1 MDPKM
6 HNKQADNFELLPKET
21 LENHPQFASTLGNG
35 LDVLQCFTT
44 QSLSLSNKEIS
55 EKLGLA
61 KPTVSRLTFTLVA
74 MGFLCRDK
82 STGRYSLGPGVLTL
96 GYPLL
101 IQLNIREI
109 AAQDMIDLSK
119 LVKGPISLGIRDR
132 LQVVYI
138 ETTYNRFRSNAHP
151 DIGSAR
157 PLLSTAIGRALLYT
171 QSEVELELILD
182 KLRIDKPE
190 DSAKFAKKLNHSF
203 EEIKQCGF
211 CTSYGEWRHNLYG
224 IAVPFKN
231 KINGQNL
238 AMNITIPAHQ
248 ADKKQIESEFGPRLV
263 ELVQNLQNKVGA

>member
-1 MDPKM
+1 M
-6 HNKQADNFELLPKET
+6 HNKQVDNFELLPKAI
-21 LENHPQFASTLGNG
+21 LQDHPQFASTLGNG

-74 MGFLCRDK
+74 MGFLSRDI

-109 AAQDMIDLSK
+109 AAQDMIELSK
-119 LVKGPISLGIRDR
+119 IVKGPVSLGIRDR

-138 ETTYNRFRSNAHP
+138 ETTYNRYRSNAHP

-171 QSEVELELILD
+171 NTKSELELILD
-182 KLRIDKPE
+182 KLHIDKTDE
-190 DSAKFAKKLNHSF
+190 WKKFHEKLSKSF
-203 EEIKQCGF
+203 EEIEKNGF
-211 CTSYGEWRHNLYG
+211 CTSYGEWRPNLYG
-224 IAVPFKN
+224 VAVPFKN
-231 KINGQNL
+231 KINGHNL

-248 ADKKQIESEFGPRLV
+248 ANKKQIENDFGPRLV
-263 ELVQNLQNKVGA
+263 DVVQNLQSKVGS

>member
-1 MDPKM
+1 M
-6 HNKQADNFELLPKET
+6 HNKQIDNFELLPKEI
-21 LENHPQFASTLGNG
+21 LEGHPQFASTLGNG

-55 EKLGLA
+55 EKLALA
-61 KPTVSRLTFTLVA
+61 KPTISRLTFTLVA

-119 LVKGPISLGIRDR
+119 LVKGPVSLGIRDR

-138 ETTYNRFRSNAHP
+138 ETTYNRYRSNAHP

-171 QSEVELELILD
+171 HTQAELELILD
-182 KLRIDKPE
+182 KLKIDKPE
-190 DSAKFAKKLNHSF
+190 ECVKFGKKLEQSF
-203 EEIKQCGF
+203 DEIRAHGF
-211 CTSYGEWRHNLYG
+211 CTSYGEWRQNLYG

-238 AMNITIPAHQ
+238 AMNITVPSHQ
-248 ADKKQIESEFGPRLV
+248 ANIKQIESEYGPRLV
-263 ELVQNLQNKVGA
+263 DLVQNLQSKVGG